1 MVPTLNQVPVGFQ
14 NVAYTG
20 TAGTSTP
27 VASYDAGKKYVNLRL
42 VASSD
47 CYYLVVSNQQPIPTV
62 VTASAT
68 VGSLLPAL
76 TVEYIRVPVGATI
89 SVVQSAIAGTLN
101 ITQMQDVTY

>member
-20 TAGTSTP
+20 TAGTSTNLQ
-27 VASYDAGKKYVNLRL
+27 SYDAGKRFVNVRL

-47 CYYLVVSNQQPIPTV
+47 CYYLVVANAQPIPTTIV
-62 VTASAT
+62 ASAT

-76 TVEYIRVPVGATI
+76 TVEYIRVPVGAVI

-101 ITQMQDVTY
+101 VSLMQDVTY